1 MNRIGLKETAE
12 FLRNSRDVYILIHRN
27 PDGDCIGAGYSLQAV
42 LKFFGIR
49 SKVLCSDPIPE
60 RFAFLL
66 PENSEN
72 SENFPAKTIV
82 SVDLADEKL
91 LGDLEERYTGN
102 IQLCID
108 HHVSNRLYAESVLL
122 EEHAAAACEILY
134 KLYRFMNIPFTQQ
147 IAKCLFTGMSTDTG
161 CFKFDNTTPETHL
174 FAAEIMREFPQIRY
188 DLINR
193 EMFDVKSPARIKAEI
208 LMLQQM
214 EYYLDGQCTMLWA
227 TLDLCREQQVDESD
241 LEGLT
246 ALSLQPEGVEVGITI
261 REREPD
267 VYKVSMRS
275 VKDVNVSAICQGFG
289 GGGHIK
295 AAGCLLRGTRAEVTE
310 KLLKAVEQAL

>member
-1 MNRIGLKETAE
+1 MNRISLKETAE

-42 LKFFGIR
+42 LKSLGIR
-49 SKVLCSDPIPE
+49 SRVLCSDPIPE

-91 LGDLEERYTGN
+91 LGDLEESYTGN

-108 HHVSNRLYAESVLL
+108 HHVSNRFYAESVLL

-134 KLYRFMNIPFTQQ
+134 KLYRFMNIPFTEQ

-174 FAAEIMREFPQIRY
+174 FTAEIMQEFPQIRY

-193 EMFDVKSPARIKAEI
+193 EMFDVKSPVRIRAEMA
-208 LMLQQM
+208 MLSQM
-214 EYYLDGQCTMLWA
+214 E
-227 TLDLCREQQVDESD
+227 
-241 LEGLT
+241 
-246 ALSLQPEGVEVGITI
+246 
-261 REREPD
+261 
-267 VYKVSMRS
+267 
-275 VKDVNVSAICQGFG
+275 
-289 GGGHIK
+289 
-295 AAGCLLRGTRAEVTE
+295 
-310 KLLKAVEQAL
+310 